1 MSAAKCDSKTVSVSF
16 VVQKLRRY
24 NKTNNDMFGMSFSLV
39 RVIDK
44 KNLVDDRCDRA
55 IVEY

>member
-16 VVQKLRRY
+16 VVQSRRY

-44 KNLVDDRCDRA
+44 KNFSR
-55 IVEY
+55 

>member
-1 MSAAKCDSKTVSVSF
+1 MSGAKCDSKTVSVSF

-24 NKTNNDMFGMSFSLV
+24 NKTNNDMFGISFSLV

-44 KNLVDDRCDRA
+44 KNFSR
-55 IVEY
+55 